1 MKSTTP
7 HQCHPVIARRA
18 QTKEIEVVI
27 SHEVYTSQEWGTAAT
42 ANGKSM
48 KQQRLEQG
56 DNTSSKVKVID
67 CRSVMQTVTALT

>member
-7 HQCHPVIARRA
+7 HQYHPTIARRA
-18 QTKEIEVVI
+18 QTKEIGVVI
-27 SHEVYTSQEWGTAAT
+27 SHEVYTSREWGTAAT
-42 ANGKSM
+42 ANGISM
-48 KQQRLEQG
+48 KQQQLEQG